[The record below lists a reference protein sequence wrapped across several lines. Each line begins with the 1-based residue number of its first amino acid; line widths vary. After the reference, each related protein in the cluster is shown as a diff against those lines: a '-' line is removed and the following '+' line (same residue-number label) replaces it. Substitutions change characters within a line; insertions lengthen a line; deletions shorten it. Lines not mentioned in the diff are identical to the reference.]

1 MDKKI
6 NVFLGKYK
14 FNTILGLLSIG
25 IAFYVAMFTK
35 TDTGYEWYFLIPGVF
50 GFLLLIVRP
59 LSFTDTGSIGP
70 LILNYTMVIKYSISP
85 LVSCLG
91 GYHSWLGRYPGEDN
105 INKAILI
112 TFYEM
117 IVLFFE
123 NVYLT
128 KKYRRKQINNVEISK
143 PLRGRV
149 VHYVI
154 IVLGFAILFA
164 MPSAF
169 MDYRF
174 LFDQTDLATTIRV
187 DFAGSGI
194 YKTLFTFARYSLV
207 LVIVDFFYKRNLK
220 RDSAIN
226 IFGAFIPTLLNCL
239 YVSNLS
245 RIGIFAPLLSCA
257 FLIIILFNTPKARKT
272 ILYGIGTIGLL
283 FIIYLSFVKF
293 FGEGRGDTSNA
304 TSWLWWGD
312 TLNMYFTGIKETAIG
327 IKAKSLINETY
338 GLNRIALMF
347 NDCFSNV
354 SFISNLTNHDINS
367 NKLYNIVYFGGNIS
381 VSQICPNIC
390 EGIYYF
396 GTALSVVWPAL
407 FVYLSHLFSYK
418 SHEKEYIDLKFIYI
432 YSAIYCGM
440 ILMLN
445 SAMIVCNIINISVL
459 YAVVAF
465 INKKVRIGVIKR

>member
-1 MDKKI
+1 MSH
-6 NVFLGKYK
+6 F
-14 FNTILGLLSIG
+14 
-25 IAFYVAMFTK
+25 
-35 TDTGYEWYFLIPGVF
+35 IP
-50 GFLLLIVRP
+50 P
-59 LSFTDTGSIGP
+59 
-70 LILNYTMVIKYSISP
+70 Y
-85 LVSCLG
+85 
-91 GYHSWLGRYPGEDN
+91 
-105 INKAILI
+105 
-112 TFYEM
+112 
-117 IVLFFE
+117 
-123 NVYLT
+123 
-128 KKYRRKQINNVEISK
+128 
-143 PLRGRV
+143 
-149 VHYVI
+149 
-154 IVLGFAILFA
+154 
-164 MPSAF
+164 
-169 MDYRF
+169 
-174 LFDQTDLATTIRV
+174 
-187 DFAGSGI
+187 FAGSGI

-226 IFGAFIPTLLNCL
+226 IIGAFIPTLLNCL

-465 INKKVRIGVIKR
+465 INKKVRIGVRKR

>member
-1 MDKKI
+1 
-6 NVFLGKYK
+6 
-14 FNTILGLLSIG
+14 
-25 IAFYVAMFTK
+25 
-35 TDTGYEWYFLIPGVF
+35 
-50 GFLLLIVRP
+50 
-59 LSFTDTGSIGP
+59 
-70 LILNYTMVIKYSISP
+70 
-85 LVSCLG
+85 
-91 GYHSWLGRYPGEDN
+91 
-105 INKAILI
+105 
-112 TFYEM
+112 
-117 IVLFFE
+117 
-123 NVYLT
+123 
-128 KKYRRKQINNVEISK
+128 
-143 PLRGRV
+143 
-149 VHYVI
+149 
-154 IVLGFAILFA
+154 
-164 MPSAF
+164 

-226 IFGAFIPTLLNCL
+226 IIGAFIPTLLNCL

-418 SHEKEYIDLKFIYI
+418 SQ
-432 YSAIYCGM
+432 
-440 ILMLN
+440 
-445 SAMIVCNIINISVL
+445 
-459 YAVVAF
+459 
-465 INKKVRIGVIKR
+465 KKST

>member
-1 MDKKI
+1 
-6 NVFLGKYK
+6 
-14 FNTILGLLSIG
+14 
-25 IAFYVAMFTK
+25 
-35 TDTGYEWYFLIPGVF
+35 
-50 GFLLLIVRP
+50 
-59 LSFTDTGSIGP
+59 
-70 LILNYTMVIKYSISP
+70 
-85 LVSCLG
+85 
-91 GYHSWLGRYPGEDN
+91 
-105 INKAILI
+105 
-112 TFYEM
+112 
-117 IVLFFE
+117 
-123 NVYLT
+123 
-128 KKYRRKQINNVEISK
+128 
-143 PLRGRV
+143 
-149 VHYVI
+149 
-154 IVLGFAILFA
+154 LGFAILFA

-226 IFGAFIPTLLNCL
+226 IIGAFIPTLLNCL

>member
-1 MDKKI
+1 
-6 NVFLGKYK
+6 
-14 FNTILGLLSIG
+14 
-25 IAFYVAMFTK
+25 
-35 TDTGYEWYFLIPGVF
+35 
-50 GFLLLIVRP
+50 
-59 LSFTDTGSIGP
+59 
-70 LILNYTMVIKYSISP
+70 
-85 LVSCLG
+85 
-91 GYHSWLGRYPGEDN
+91 
-105 INKAILI
+105 
-112 TFYEM
+112 
-117 IVLFFE
+117 
-123 NVYLT
+123 
-128 KKYRRKQINNVEISK
+128 
-143 PLRGRV
+143 
-149 VHYVI
+149 
-154 IVLGFAILFA
+154 
-164 MPSAF
+164 

-226 IFGAFIPTLLNCL
+226 IIGAFIPTLLNCL

-347 NDCFSNV
+347 MIVFQMFLLLVILLIMILILIN
-354 SFISNLTNHDINS
+354 FII
-367 NKLYNIVYFGGNIS
+367 LYIL
-381 VSQICPNIC
+381 
-390 EGIYYF
+390 E
-396 GTALSVVWPAL
+396 
-407 FVYLSHLFSYK
+407 
-418 SHEKEYIDLKFIYI
+418 
-432 YSAIYCGM
+432 AIYRLVRYVLIYVKGFI
-440 ILMLN
+440 IL
-445 SAMIVCNIINISVL
+445 VL
-459 YAVVAF
+459 LYQLF
-465 INKKVRIGVIKR
+465 GQRCLYI

>member
-6 NVFLGKYK
+6 NVFFGKYK
-14 FNTILGLLSIG
+14 LNTIFGLLSIG

-35 TDTGYEWYFLIPGVF
+35 AGTGYEWYFLIPGVF

-70 LILNYTMVIKYSISP
+70 LIFNYTMVIKYSISP
-85 LVSCLG
+85 LISCLG
-91 GYHSWLGRYPGEDN
+91 GYHSWLGKYPGEDN
-105 INKAILI
+105 INKAVLI

-128 KKYRRKQINNVEISK
+128 KKYRRKQFNNVEISK

-149 VHYVI
+149 IHCVI
-154 IVLGFAILFA
+154 IVLGFAVLFA

-207 LVIVDFFYKRNLK
+207 LIIVDFFYKRNLK
-220 RDSAIN
+220 KDSAIN
-226 IFGAFIPTLLNCL
+226 IIGAFIPTLLIL
-239 YVSNLS
+239 YTVPWAKYL
-245 RIGIFAPLLSCA
+245 PLLSCA

-283 FIIYLSFVKF
+283 FISYLSFVKF

-304 TSWLWWGD
+304 TSLLWWGD

-327 IKAKSLINETY
+327 IKAKSLINDTY

-367 NKLYNIVYFGGNIS
+367 NKLYNIVYFGSDIS

-396 GTALSVVWPAL
+396 GTVLSVIWPAV

-465 INKKVRIGVIKR
+465 INRKVRIRVRKG

>member
-6 NVFLGKYK
+6 NVFFGKYK

-149 VHYVI
+149 VHCVI

-226 IFGAFIPTLLNCL
+226 IIGAFIPTLLNCL

-354 SFISNLTNHDINS
+354 SFISNLTNHDIN
-367 NKLYNIVYFGGNIS
+367 
-381 VSQICPNIC
+381 
-390 EGIYYF
+390 
-396 GTALSVVWPAL
+396 
-407 FVYLSHLFSYK
+407 
-418 SHEKEYIDLKFIYI
+418 
-432 YSAIYCGM
+432 
-440 ILMLN
+440 
-445 SAMIVCNIINISVL
+445 
-459 YAVVAF
+459 
-465 INKKVRIGVIKR
+465 